1 MEKTKSSTT
10 GTSTGGGAQALTT
23 AVSLAAAAGVG
34 YLVYRNGETWL
45 RSLLLYLSRMKLAR
59 QVVTR
64 FPPAWAVANRFIA
77 GESVD
82 EAIAVARQLNAKGMT
97 VALDYLGE
105 SVSDAGE
112 AAAARDQI
120 LYLLQQIHAGGVD
133 AYVSVKLSQLGL
145 KVDENLALANLRT
158 LLTEAQ
164 KRGLRI
170 RIDMEESAL
179 VDTTLDLYRRLRFG
193 EGFDNVGVVIQSYLY
208 RSEEDVRRL
217 AAEGA
222 WVRLVK
228 GAYKEPPTVAYP
240 QKTHVD
246 AAFVRLAELLLSDD
260 ARQHGAHLAAATHD
274 DTMIAAV
281 QRYAAAHHLPKD
293 AFEFQMLYGIRRERQ
308 EQLVAQGYR
317 VRIYVPYGTAWY
329 PYFMRRLAERPA
341 NLWFFVSNFF
351 KA

>member
-1 MEKTKSSTT
+1 MAKAKSSTT
-10 GTSTGGGAQALTT
+10 ASSSTGAPPALAT
-23 AVSLAAAAGVG
+23 AVTLAATAGAG

-59 QVVTR
+59 QVVTG
-64 FPPAWAVANRFIA
+64 FPPAWAVASRFVA

-82 EAIAVARQLNAKGMT
+82 EAIAAARQLNAKGMT
-97 VALDYLGE
+97 TALDYLGE
-105 SVSDAGE
+105 SVSDASE

-120 LYLLQQIHAGGVD
+120 RYLLQQIHDSGVE

-158 LLTEAQ
+158 LLTEA
-164 KRGLRI
+164 KTLGLRI

-193 EGFDNVGVVIQSYLY
+193 EGFDNVGVVIQSCLY

-217 AAEGA
+217 VDEGA

-228 GAYKEPPTVAYP
+228 GAYKEPPSVAYA
-240 QKTHVD
+240 QKAGVD

-260 ARQHGAHLAAATHD
+260 ARRHGAHLAAATHD
-274 DTMIAAV
+274 DAMIAAV
-281 QRYAAAHHLPKD
+281 QRYAAAHNLPTD
-293 AFEFQMLYGIRRERQ
+293 AFEFQLLYGIRRERQ

-317 VRIYVPYGTAWY
+317 VRVYVPYGTAWY